1 MFSPARWFSLLSVVT
16 ANKFC
21 IRTANGTCPSSSKRK
36 YTVSLIDMH
45 TAYEIYKRNTSP
57 LTKRELIQIE
67 IAFVR
72 F

>member
-1 MFSPARWFSLLSVVT
+1 MFAPARWFSLLSVVT

-36 YTVSLIDMH
+36 YTVSAH
-45 TAYEIYKRNTSP
+45 EIYKRNTSP
-57 LTKRELIQIE
+57 LTKRELIKIE